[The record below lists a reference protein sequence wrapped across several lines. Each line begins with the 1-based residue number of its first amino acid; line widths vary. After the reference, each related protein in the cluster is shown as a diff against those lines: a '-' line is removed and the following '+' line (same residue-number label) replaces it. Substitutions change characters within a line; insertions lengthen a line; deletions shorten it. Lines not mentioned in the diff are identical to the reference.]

1 MRERE
6 FGEGNLP
13 DTENGN
19 FPNFELN
26 NYEKEINKL
35 QEPP

>member
-6 FGEGNLP
+6 FGE
-13 DTENGN
+13 GN